1 MNQEYRV
8 IIKSKNIQP
17 KAEEKLNSILREK
30 SRDYW
35 VTPVRREL
43 KA

>member
-17 KAEEKLNSILREK
+17 KAEEKL
-30 SRDYW
+30 
-35 VTPVRREL
+35 
-43 KA
+43 KALF